1 MLRGGQHF
9 SLVPVWS
16 FGFSLRLKRSFASDL
31 WRGTSQSGLGGH
43 LVIFAVQLLSAGH
56 LYNFLSLLGLTLK
69 IEMWSLLG
77 SDQEPVNNIS
87 LKQPDKKSTW
97 SRIVSVE
104 KSSENHE
111 DIPFC
116 CHQPTWFRNDL
127 PPMELEEIRGRFDL
141 AQLFV
146 QFESAIGGQEHWA
159 LRGQQLCSLLLER
172 PLTACPSV
180 EHPPR
185 AKDRLNLPPLPK
197 IQTTSA
203 PLKFQQLC
211 CTCCLKFQV
220 VLHE

>member
-1 MLRGGQHF
+1 M
-9 SLVPVWS
+9 
-16 FGFSLRLKRSFASDL
+16 RLKISFAQDL
-31 WRGTSQSGLGGH
+31 WRGTSQSSLGGH

-56 LYNFLSLLGLTLK
+56 LYNFLSLQRYTLK
-69 IEMWSLLG
+69 IEMCSRLSL
-77 SDQEPVNNIS
+77 DQEPVYNIS
-87 LKQPDKKSTW
+87 LKQPDQKSKW

-104 KSSENHE
+104 KSSANHE
-111 DIPFC
+111 DVPFC
-116 CHQPTWFRNDL
+116 CLTNPPAHLGRNEVPPTK
-127 PPMELEEIRGRFDL
+127 LEEIRGRFDL

-211 CTCCLKFQV
+211 CTCCLKTCFK
-220 VLHE
+220 